1 MCDFRPFFAFFRGEL
16 SAPLHDLVG
25 EPPEGHKIVSAAAG
39 ARRRRATYLFLLCFQ
54 CDHCISL
61 LLADKR

>member
-1 MCDFRPFFAFFRGEL
+1 VFFSEGLAA
-16 SAPLHDLVG
+16 SLHDLVG
-25 EPPEGHKIVSAAAG
+25 EPPEGHKIVALPRVAPRQPAI
-39 ARRRRATYLFLLCFQ
+39 YLFLLCFQ